1 MIRATQGSGII
12 GRIVRAA
19 SAQTI
24 NQIARVAQL
33 FVLVPVCLDAWG
45 TSVYEDWVLLNSIA
59 AFFPL
64 ADMGFGQLIS
74 VKLIESWSKG
84 DRKRFD
90 ADWANAL
97 GLACLFCVVLGAVLS
112 LLSMT
117 PSWTRLIPTRQLSG
131 AEVVCT
137 AVLLLIAHLTWV
149 LLGVPFAAYRARGD
163 LSRSY
168 HVSSILAVLHTI
180 GIAAPAALGKGP
192 AVSAL
197 GNCSVTVFMLG
208 LVVIDVLRRYPDM
221 FWRPVLPPWGEFQ
234 RIARTAIGYLVFPVT
249 TTVMLN
255 GPNLI
260 LAAIGAPQ
268 GAIAL
273 FTTSRTIAGV
283 ARQLPYQFAHPTG
296 VELASLLARGD
307 WGVLLRLYSSAS
319 RALAMVVGGLSGF
332 VLAAASLVLTLWTH
346 GKVGDD
352 PVLMALLVGTTAICA
367 PSQVAFTMLWYGGF
381 PTILNKAL
389 FLATAV
395 AMGLALLLGKWWG
408 VRGVACGL
416 GVGEILGIAL
426 YLPIRT
432 DRLLLREGRTGFL
445 QNIRVTLLSFLSSA
459 GVGYLVL
466 WLIEPYNWLGL
477 IELGLAW
484 TIPAAAAHYWLV
496 IGASQRTKIMHSV
509 ADFVRSRRAKPPIP

>member
-1 MIRATQGSGII
+1 MMQTAQSSGIV

-24 NQIARVAQL
+24 NQIARIAQL
-33 FVLVPVCLDAWG
+33 FVLVPICLGAWG
-45 TSVYEDWVLLNSIA
+45 TSIYEDWVLANSIA
-59 AFFPL
+59 AFFVL
-64 ADMGFGQLIS
+64 TDMGFVQLIS

-97 GLACLFCVVLGAVLS
+97 GLACLFCMVLGLVLS
-112 LLSMT
+112 LLLLV
-117 PSWTRLIPTRQLSG
+117 PSWTLLIPTRRLSG
-131 AEVVCT
+131 AEVVGT
-137 AVLLLIAHLTWV
+137 VLLLSTTQLTWV
-149 LLGVPFAAYRARGD
+149 LMGVPFAAYRARGD

-180 GIAAPAALGKGP
+180 GIAAPAALGRGP
-192 AVSAL
+192 VVSAL
-197 GNCSVTVFMLG
+197 GNCSVTVLMLG

-221 FWRPVLPPWGEFQ
+221 LWRPVLPAWGEFQ
-234 RIARTAIGYLVFPVT
+234 RNARAAIGYLVFPVT

-307 WGVLLRLYSSAS
+307 RELLLRLYSSAS

-332 VLAAASLVLTLWTH
+332 VLAAASPVLTLWTH
-346 GKVGDD
+346 GKVVYD

-381 PTILNKAL
+381 PAILNRAL
-389 FLATAV
+389 FLATSV
-395 AMGLALLLGKWWG
+395 AIGLALLVGKWWD

-426 YLPIRT
+426 YLPIRA

-459 GVGYLVL
+459 GVGYLMLRLV
-466 WLIEPYNWLGL
+466 EPRDWLGL

-484 TIPAAAAHYWLV
+484 TIPAAAAHYCLV
-496 IGASQRTKIMHSV
+496 ISASQRSRIVHSV
-509 ADFVRSRRAKPPIP
+509 TDFVSSRRPKRPIP